1 MITTEVMG
9 GLGNQLYQIFC
20 LISYSIDNDIT
31 FFIQDK
37 SLTEG
42 DRRKTYWDNLLL
54 NLKSY
59 FKPVRNLPVL
69 NWFQHH
75 YIELPKIT
83 DKDFKLM
90 GYFQSYKYFHHN
102 IDKIEGILKL
112 NDIKNKYKNKYD
124 YKNIVSLHFRIG
136 DYVKLQ
142 DFHHLLSI
150 DYYINVLGK
159 LIKDTNRN
167 DWNILYFYEESDKD
181 MIDKNINILKEKYD
195 KLNFIG
201 IDHKLDDWEQMLCM
215 SLCKHNI
222 IANSTFS
229 WWGAYFNE
237 NNNRIYYPNKWFG
250 PKLENNKMDDL
261 FLDEWV
267 KIYI

>member
-9 GLGNQLYQIFC
+9 GLGNQLFQIFS
-20 LISYSIDNDIT
+20 LISYSIDNNIN

-42 DRRKTYWDNLLL
+42 DRDITYWNNLFI

-59 FKPVRNLPVL
+59 LKPVRNIPVL

-83 DKDFKLM
+83 DRDFKFM
-90 GYFQSYKYFHHN
+90 GYFQSYKYFNHN
-102 IDKIEGILKL
+102 IDKIENILKF
-112 NDIKNKYKNKYD
+112 NDIKNQYKNNYD
-124 YKNIVSLHFRIG
+124 YNNTVSLHFRIG
-136 DYVKLQ
+136 DYKILQ
-142 DFHHLLSI
+142 DYHHLLSI
-150 DYYINVLGK
+150 DYYIKSLDK

-181 MIDKNINILKEKYD
+181 MIDKNISILKEKYD

-201 IDHKLDDWEQMLCM
+201 IDNKLDDWEQMICM
-215 SLCKHNI
+215 SLCRHNI

-229 WWGAYFNE
+229 WWGAYLNK
-237 NNNRIYYPNKWFG
+237 NNKAYYPNKWFG

-261 FLDEWV
+261 FLDDWV
-267 KIYI
+267 KIDI